1 MKKSKN
7 PKIKTPSRWFW
18 PAAGWT
24 MALGLIASAITVL
37 VKNNATPEPKAVTAS
52 QLMKDLAEGKIAD
65 VVFEGSQVT
74 AKLKDG
80 AELTATLVENTNMA
94 QTIIDSG
101 VAVNSVPMLMES
113 ASSFS
118 AFHLWGPTI
127 LTLGVLFLF
136 FKMQSRG
143 PGGAGGPAGMS
154 SFISSR
160 TKRVTPSTQTVKFAD
175 VAGCDEAKAELEE
188 IVEFLR
194 DGEKY
199 KKLGGRIP
207 RGVMLSGPPGTG
219 KTLLAKAT
227 AGEASVPFFTIS
239 GSDFVEMF
247 VGVGAARVRELFSQ
261 AKKCGTAIIFIDE
274 IDAIGRARSN
284 GGSNGNDEREQALNQ
299 MLVEMDGFDAKSNVI
314 VIAATNRPDI
324 LDSALLR
331 PGRFD
336 RAIYVDLPDVK
347 GREAILNVHLARVPL
362 STDVSPA
369 IIAKSTP
376 GFSGAEL
383 QNLVNEA
390 ALMAARTNSV
400 RVEPSHFEQA
410 MDKVTM
416 GLERK
421 TSRMDKEE
429 LLSTAY
435 HEAGH
440 AVLAKLLPGCDPVH
454 KVSIV
459 PRGRAL
465 GVTVQLPEK
474 DRYSLSKRRILA
486 DLQVL
491 FGGRIA
497 EDLFT
502 SDVTTG
508 ASNDYE
514 RATALAR
521 DYVTRW
527 GMSDL
532 GPIVVAESAGSPFG
546 IQRGGGGGVGLVSQE
561 LLQKIDSEV
570 SNLLTMQYQKAEELL
585 RAHSDVMHSMAHA
598 LMIHETIDAAQVDRL
613 VKREWVLEPYVLE
626 KEEKS
631 LLAPKAAG

>member
-1 MKKSKN
+1 MKKHKN
-7 PKIKTPSRWFW
+7 SNGQNARNWIW
-18 PAAGWT
+18 PVAGWT
-24 MALGLIASAITVL
+24 MALGLIASAVTVL
-37 VKNNATPEPKAVTAS
+37 IKSNAEPEPKVLAS
-52 QLMKDLAEGKIAD
+52 SEFMKELAQGKVAN
-65 VVFEGSQVT
+65 VVFEGSKVS

-80 AELTATLVENTNMA
+80 TELTSTLVDNTNMA
-94 QTIIDSG
+94 QSIVDSG
-101 VAVNSVPMLMES
+101 VNVNSIPAVLETANAISPL
-113 ASSFS
+113 
-118 AFHLWGPTI
+118 HIWGPTL
-127 LTLGVLFLF
+127 LTLAVLFF
-136 FKMQSRG
+136 FFRAQTRNSSS
-143 PGGAGGPAGMS
+143 GGPQGMS

-160 TKRVTPSTQTVKFAD
+160 TKRVTPSTQTVRFAD

-199 KKLGGRIP
+199 KRLGGRIP

-219 KTLLAKAT
+219 KTLLARAI
-227 AGEASVPFFTIS
+227 AGEAKVPFFSIS

-247 VGVGAARVRELFSQ
+247 VGVGAARVRELFGQ

-284 GGSNGNDEREQALNQ
+284 GTAGGNDEREQALNQ

-314 VIAATNRPDI
+314 VVAATNRPDI

-336 RAIYVDLPDVK
+336 RAVYVDLPDVK

-362 STDVSPA
+362 STEVNPA
-369 IIAKSTP
+369 VIAKSTP

-390 ALMAARTNSV
+390 ALMAARENSI
-400 RVEPSHFEQA
+400 RVGQEHFEKA

-421 TSRMDKEE
+421 TARMDKAE

-440 AVLAKLLPGCDPVH
+440 ALLAKLLPGCDPVH

-474 DRYSLSKRRILA
+474 DTYSLSRKRILA
-486 DLQVL
+486 DLKVL

-502 SDVTTG
+502 DDITTG

-521 DYVTRW
+521 DYVMRW
-527 GMSDL
+527 GMSKL
-532 GPIVVAESAGSPFG
+532 GPIVVTDSAGSPFG
-546 IQRGGGGGVGLVSQE
+546 IQRMGRGSSSTVSQE
-561 LLQKIDSEV
+561 LLQKIDNEV
-570 SNLLTMQYQKAEELL
+570 SALLTEQYQKAQELIQSK
-585 RAHSDVMHSMAHA
+585 ADVMHSMAHA
-598 LMIHETIDAAQVDRL
+598 LMIHETIDAAQVDKL
-613 VKREWVLEPYVLE
+613 VKREWVLGPYSLE
-626 KEEKS
+626 KD
-631 LLAPKAAG
+631 APVPRG

>member
-1 MKKSKN
+1 
-7 PKIKTPSRWFW
+7 
-18 PAAGWT
+18 
-24 MALGLIASAITVL
+24 MALGLIASAVTVL
-37 VKNNATPEPKAVTAS
+37 VKGTSTAPPKEVS
-52 QLMKDLAEGKIAD
+52 SSELMKELAEGKIAN
-65 VVFEGSQVT
+65 VVFEGSQVA

-80 AELTATLVENTNMA
+80 TELKATLVENTNMA

-101 VAVNSVPMLMES
+101 VGINSIPVLMEA
-113 ASSFS
+113 ASSMS
-118 AFHLWGPTI
+118 PLHLWGPSI
-127 LTLGVLFLF
+127 LVLAVLFF
-136 FKMQSRG
+136 IFKAQSRASG
-143 PGGAGGPAGMS
+143 SGGPAGMS
-154 SFISSR
+154 SFIASR
-160 TKRVTPSTQTVKFAD
+160 TKRVTPSTQSVRFAD

-194 DGEKY
+194 DGEKF

-219 KTLLAKAT
+219 KTLLARAI
-227 AGEASVPFFTIS
+227 AGEAKVPFFTIS

-247 VGVGAARVRELFSQ
+247 VGVGAARVRELFGQ

-274 IDAIGRARSN
+274 IDAIGRSRSS
-284 GGSNGNDEREQALNQ
+284 GGTSGGNDEREQALNQ
-299 MLVEMDGFDAKSNVI
+299 MLVEMDGFDAQSNVI
-314 VIAATNRPDI
+314 VVAATNRPDI
-324 LDSALLR
+324 LDSALMR

-336 RAIYVDLPDVK
+336 RSVYVDLPDVK
-347 GREAILNVHLARVPL
+347 GREAILNVHLARIPL
-362 STDVSPA
+362 SADFDPA
-369 IIAKSTP
+369 VVAKSTP

-390 ALMAARTNSV
+390 ALMAARANSV
-400 RVEPSHFEQA
+400 RVEPEHFEKA

-421 TSRMDKEE
+421 TTRMDKEE

-465 GVTVQLPEK
+465 GVTIQLPEK
-474 DRYSLSKRRILA
+474 DRYSLSKKRILS

-491 FGGRIA
+491 YGGRIA

-502 SDVTTG
+502 SDITTG

-521 DYVTRW
+521 DYVSRW

-546 IQRGGGGGVGLVSQE
+546 IARSGRGASSAASEQ
-561 LLQKIDSEV
+561 LLEAIDSEV
-570 SNLLTMQYQKAEELL
+570 SRLLKDQYQKAESLL
-585 RAHSDVMHSMAHA
+585 KANSDIMHSMAHA
-598 LMIHETIDAAQVDRL
+598 LMIHETIDAEQVQRL
-613 VKREWVLEPYVLE
+613 VSREWTLEEYVLGVHD
-626 KEEKS
+626 KTGKTTDLPS
-631 LLAPKAAG
+631 PSAPDKATQVVAP